1 MMKQTFTAGGCMHYL
16 LELISDLLIY
26 WPFSRTPTQEKN
38 TITGLKYQP
47 LFTVPSDDPR
57 LKKTKDTPAE

>member
-1 MMKQTFTAGGCMHYL
+1 MHNL
-16 LELISDLLIY
+16 LELISNLLIY
-26 WPFSRTPTQEKN
+26 WPFSLSRTPAQEKN
-38 TITGLKYQP
+38 AVTGLKYQP